1 MWNNLKLDIDY
12 TITIKIEHKHN
23 NIFQKHKYTYI
34 NNNDKIKLVRE
45 KKEWKDGIYEDK
57 QTFITRSSN
66 NNVNIY
72 K

>member
-1 MWNNLKLDIDY
+1 MTYSKVNY
-12 TITIKIEHKHN
+12 TMTLSQVN
-23 NIFQKHKYTYI
+23 YIFQKHKYTYI

-45 KKEWKDGIYEDK
+45 KKEWKEGIYEDK